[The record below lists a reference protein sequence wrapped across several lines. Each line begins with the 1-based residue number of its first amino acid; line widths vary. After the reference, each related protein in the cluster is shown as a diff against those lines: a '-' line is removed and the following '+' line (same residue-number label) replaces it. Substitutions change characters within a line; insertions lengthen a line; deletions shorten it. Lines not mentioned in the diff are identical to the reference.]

1 MARQFNG
8 KIALDI
14 RDSTPDWDAF
24 LDQKAPKDAP
34 NVLVILYDDTGC
46 AAWST
51 YGGRINMPTLDRLAS
66 QGLTYS
72 QWHTTSVCSPT
83 RSTLLTGRNHHQ
95 NGFGTIAESAAGFP
109 ATPATSRWRT
119 RRSRRCCATRA
130 GAPSGSARTTT
141 CPSMPSTSAPIASTG
156 RWAWATTGSTA
167 SSAARPTSG
176 IRS

>member
-1 MARQFNG
+1 MSSSLRMVTSALPRHHQSRCEQAHVRAGWIADATSAARTVHRPSDARQLARGDGRTVRADRAHATERAGGGKRPNRGAVMAGQFNG
-8 KIALDI
+8 KISLDI

-51 YGGRINMPTLDRLAS
+51 YGGRINMPTLDRLAT

-83 RSTLLTGRNHHQ
+83 
-95 NGFGTIAESAAGFP
+95 
-109 ATPATSRWRT
+109 
-119 RRSRRCCATRA
+119 
-130 GAPSGSARTTT
+130 
-141 CPSMPSTSAPIASTG
+141 
-156 RWAWATTGSTA
+156 
-167 SSAARPTSG
+167 
-176 IRS
+176 

>member
-1 MARQFNG
+1 MAGQFNG
-8 KIALDI
+8 KITLDI

-109 ATPATSRWRT
+109 GYAGHIPPENATIATVLRD
-119 RRSRRCCATRA
+119 A
-130 GAPSGSARTTT
+130 GWSTFWVGKNH
-141 CPSMPSTSAPIASTG
+141 PSMRSISAPIASTG
-156 RWAWATTGSTA
+156 RWGSAMTGSTA
-167 SSAARPTSG
+167 SSAAKPTSG

>member
-1 MARQFNG
+1 MAGQFNG
-8 KIALDI
+8 KITLDI

-83 RSTLLTGRNHHQ
+83 RSTTADGPQSPPERIRNHRRIRGRLSRLRRPYPARER
-95 NGFGTIAESAAGFP
+95 NDRDGAA
-109 ATPATSRWRT
+109 
-119 RRSRRCCATRA
+119 
-130 GAPSGSARTTT
+130 
-141 CPSMPSTSAPIASTG
+141 
-156 RWAWATTGSTA
+156 
-167 SSAARPTSG
+167 
-176 IRS
+176 

>member
-1 MARQFNG
+1 MAGQFNG

-66 QGLTYS
+66 QRAHLLAVAHHLGLLADPLHDADGP
-72 QWHTTSVCSPT
+72 QSPPE
-83 RSTLLTGRNHHQ
+83 RVRNHRRIR
-95 NGFGTIAESAAGFP
+95 GRLSRLRRPYPARERDDRDGAA
-109 ATPATSRWRT
+109 
-119 RRSRRCCATRA
+119 
-130 GAPSGSARTTT
+130 
-141 CPSMPSTSAPIASTG
+141 
-156 RWAWATTGSTA
+156 
-167 SSAARPTSG
+167 
-176 IRS
+176 